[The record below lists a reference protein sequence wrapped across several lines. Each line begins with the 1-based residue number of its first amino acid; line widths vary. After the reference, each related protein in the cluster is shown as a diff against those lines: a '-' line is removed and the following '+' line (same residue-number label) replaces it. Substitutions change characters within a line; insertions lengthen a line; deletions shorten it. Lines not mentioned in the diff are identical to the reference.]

1 MFAWG
6 DNDHGQQGNGTTT
19 VNRRPQMVL
28 GLEEFKITRVA
39 CGSSHSMAWAESD
52 FPAPITHEP
61 VMFPASRDPLGA
73 SCLGSDSQE
82 QGVLA
87 ESECNEYGEH
97 RHRPSLAKIVLSL
110 NSNFE
115 RQQALSHIL
124 AALQIIYSRDA
135 VVRALM
141 HSHSFVRGESKP
153 ETEDDKVVALAS
165 VSEVSIDDGT
175 LTEVASDSRK
185 LTLEGIDEFTSSLGQ
200 GDARL
205 LVELL
210 KLAVADRAGDNGREV
225 LSDVVKALAQ
235 AKQEVSNLFFH
246 LISRFRGTKRAKEV
260 CFRGRCVPFHDQCFR
275 ESGPRPKALF
285 SCTLLPA
292 VHVCAKLIIR
302 RVWRRTNSQPKY
314 IYAYISLGESNPPS
328 PQRSLA
334 KH

>member
-73 SCLGSDSQE
+73 SCVGSDSQE

-97 RHRPSLAKIVLSL
+97 RNRPSLAKIVLSL

-124 AALQIIYSRDA
+124 TALQIIYSRDA

-165 VSEVSIDDGT
+165 VSEVSIDDGA
-175 LTEVASDSRK
+175 LTEVANDSDK

-225 LSDVVKALAQ
+225 LSDVLKTLAQ
-235 AKQEVSNLFFH
+235 AKQEVSKLFFFH
-246 LISRFRGTKRAKEV
+246 LISR
-260 CFRGRCVPFHDQCFR
+260 
-275 ESGPRPKALF
+275 
-285 SCTLLPA
+285 LP
-292 VHVCAKLIIR
+292 
-302 RVWRRTNSQPKY
+302 
-314 IYAYISLGESNPPS
+314 G
-328 PQRSLA
+328 
-334 KH
+334 